1 MSAGE
6 HGRGRGAAGAPGR
19 VSAVHLRPR
28 SALVLAAASLAG
40 LVMFAWPLLVPAGAA
55 LAEGPSAS
63 LLFALVLPVLVA
75 VVLAELA
82 DGGID
87 VSALALLGVLS
98 AAGAGLRVLGAGL
111 VGVETVF
118 FLLVLAGRVLGPGF
132 GFVLGCTSL
141 FASAVLTAGVG
152 PWLPFQMV
160 AAGWVG
166 LGAGLLPARRLR
178 GRAEVLLLAGYG
190 VVAAFGFG
198 LLMNLWG
205 WPLATAGTGASYVA
219 GAPLT
224 ENLWRLLVYSAL
236 TSLGWDAG
244 RAVTTALAVLVV
256 GPAVL
261 GGLRRVVR
269 RASFAVAPVAGR
281 PDAATPPGWSPRSHR
296 PGGAQV
302 WWPVRRPPSGEGADD
317 DAGDRRVG
325 EVREAAGEQRPQA
338 EARDDRPQR
347 RVQAREHPDLDGDRG
362 EVCEPRQRERRDDDR
377 GR

>member
-1 MSAGE
+1 VS
-6 HGRGRGAAGAPGR
+6 AAGGSGTDPRPGR
-19 VSAVHLRPR
+19 ATAVRLRLRSSAV
-28 SALVLAAASLAG
+28 LAVASLAG
-40 LVMFAWPLLVPAGAA
+40 LVMFTWPLLVPAGAA
-55 LAEGPSAS
+55 LAGSTSAP
-63 LLFALVLPVLVA
+63 LLFALVLAVLVA

-98 AAGAGLRVLGAGL
+98 AVNAGLRVLGAGL

-141 FASAVLTAGVG
+141 FASALLTAGVG

-166 LGAGLLPARRLR
+166 LGAGLLPQRPR
-178 GRAEVLLLAGYG
+178 GRAEVLLLAAYG

-205 WPLATAGTGASYVA
+205 WPLATAGTGISYVA
-219 GAPLT
+219 GAALAD
-224 ENLWRLLVYSAL
+224 NLGRLLLYSAL

-244 RAVTTALAVLVV
+244 RAVTTAVAVLLA

-261 GGLRRVVR
+261 GGLRRVAR
-269 RASFAVAPVAGR
+269 RASFSTAPAGGR
-281 PDAATPPGWSPRSHR
+281 PD
-296 PGGAQV
+296 GGAD
-302 WWPVRRPPSGEGADD
+302 RS
-317 DAGDRRVG
+317 AG
-325 EVREAAGEQRPQA
+325 
-338 EARDDRPQR
+338 
-347 RVQAREHPDLDGDRG
+347 
-362 EVCEPRQRERRDDDR
+362 
-377 GR
+377 

>member
-1 MSAGE
+1 VSPAG
-6 HGRGRGAAGAPGR
+6 RARAGAPAGR
-19 VSAVHLRPR
+19 VTAGRVTAVRLRPR
-28 SALVLAAASLAG
+28 SAVVLAVASLAG
-40 LVMFAWPLLVPAGAA
+40 LVMFGWPLLVPAGAA
-55 LAEGPSAS
+55 LAGSTSAP

-98 AAGAGLRVLGAGL
+98 AVNAGLRVLGAGL

-141 FASAVLTAGVG
+141 FASALLTAGVG
-152 PWLPFQMV
+152 PWLPFQML

-166 LGAGLLPARRLR
+166 LGAGLLPRRPR
-178 GRAEVLLLAGYG
+178 GRAELLLLAAYG

-205 WPLATAGTGASYVA
+205 WPLATAGTGVSYVA
-219 GAPLT
+219 GAPLA
-224 ENLWRLLVYSAL
+224 ENLGRLLLYSAL

-244 RAVTTALAVLVV
+244 RAVTTAVAVLLA

-269 RASFAVAPVAGR
+269 RASFSTAAGPPAPGSATRAG
-281 PDAATPPGWSPRSHR
+281 PGPPG
-296 PGGAQV
+296 
-302 WWPVRRPPSGEGADD
+302 
-317 DAGDRRVG
+317 VG
-325 EVREAAGEQRPQA
+325 RM
-338 EARDDRPQR
+338 
-347 RVQAREHPDLDGDRG
+347 
-362 EVCEPRQRERRDDDR
+362 

>member
-1 MSAGE
+1 MSAAAS
-6 HGRGRGAAGAPGR
+6 RGTAAGGR
-19 VSAVHLRPR
+19 VSAVRLRPR
-28 SALVLAAASLAG
+28 SALVLSLASLAG

-55 LAEGPSAS
+55 LAQGPAAS

-82 DGGID
+82 DGGVD

-98 AAGAGLRVLGAGL
+98 AVNAGLRVLGAGL

-141 FASAVLTAGVG
+141 FASALLTAGVG

-166 LGAGLLPARRLR
+166 LGAGLLPGRRLR
-178 GRAEVLLLAGYG
+178 GRGEVLLLAGYG
-190 VVAAFGFG
+190 VVAAFAFG

-219 GAPLT
+219 GAPLAD
-224 ENLWRLLVYSAL
+224 NLWRLLAYTAL

-269 RASFAVAPVAGR
+269 RASFSVAPSPVTPLPEAPLPEATLPEAPLPEAPPADAG
-281 PDAATPPGWSPRSHR
+281 AAAPTAPAPTEAVRGRGYGGGVRGGAGSRRTARWGRR
-296 PGGAQV
+296 PGTAG
-302 WWPVRRPPSGEGADD
+302 PPLDDADD
-317 DAGDRRVG
+317 ADHAGD
-325 EVREAAGEQRPQA
+325 A
-338 EARDDRPQR
+338 
-347 RVQAREHPDLDGDRG
+347 
-362 EVCEPRQRERRDDDR
+362 
-377 GR
+377 